1 MQAAEGRLQ
10 EVVPEQLIKRLEE
23 RVWLKS
29 HSLKSVEVFK
39 SDMKLF
45 NRFLVA
51 ENISWSQCI
60 EDPINTLDSYVI
72 WQDKGGYAGA
82 TIHRTIHFAKK
93 LLKFSGSKITYDDF
107 KDRIT
112 MPKKVPCMDDK
123 VDREQIRKIVLT
135 LKNIG
140 LKVMLML
147 MKDTQARPAELLG
160 LKVSD
165 FNLAHDPPYFNIP
178 AELAKSEIPRELFF
192 TDETKQMLVTYLNS
206 RERKNGF
213 VFLSND
219 IDDRDE
225 RAVQKMIGY
234 IEHNYETT
242 WRNLIKS
249 HFTDMNIVI
258 RNKCPSGKRYKI
270 HIYSFKKFA
279 FTVMA
284 DVLGEIAARAIKG
297 DREYVM
303 TYYRKSR
310 QERAEDYRKAMPK
323 LSVFQAQEVKDIR
336 EQAREE
342 LDTMSKDDLKALLE
356 YINSKRASR
365 TL

>member
-1 MQAAEGRLQ
+1 MQAEERLQ
-10 EVVPEQLIKRLEE
+10 EVVPEQLINKLKE

-39 SDMKLF
+39 YDMNLF

-51 ENISWSQCI
+51 ENIPWSQCI

-72 WQDKGGYAGA
+72 WQDKRGYAGA
-82 TIHRTIHFAKK
+82 TIHRTTHFAKK

-123 VDREQIRKIVLT
+123 VNREQIRKIVLA
-135 LKNIG
+135 LKNLG
-140 LKVMLML
+140 LKVVLML
-147 MKDTQARPAELLG
+147 MKDTQGRPGELLG
-160 LKVSD
+160 LKVLD

-178 AELAKSEIPRELFF
+178 AECAKSEIPRELFF
-192 TDETKQMLVTYLNS
+192 TEETKQVLITYLNA
-206 RERKNGF
+206 RDRKNGF
-213 VFLSND
+213 VFLSD
-219 IDDRDE
+219 SIDERDE
-225 RAVQKMIGY
+225 RAVQNAIMHK
-234 IEHNYETT
+234 EHNYETAF
-242 WRNLIKS
+242 RKLIKS
-249 HFTDMNIVI
+249 HFDDMNQII
-258 RNKCPSGKRYKI
+258 RDKNKEGKRYKY

-284 DVLGEIAARAIKG
+284 DSLGEIAARAIKG
-297 DREYVM
+297 DREYVL

-310 QERAEDYRKAMPK
+310 EERADDYRKIIPK
-323 LSVFQAQEVKDIR
+323 LSVFQAEEVKDIR
-336 EQAREE
+336 EQAREK
-342 LDTMSKDDLKALLE
+342 LDTMTKDDLKALLE
-356 YINSKRASR
+356 YIDSKRVSR